1 MKDKEQEKEL
11 EFEAEAEVEVPE
23 EALKKMR
30 AKLKQCQIEKQE
42 YLETSQ
48 RLRADYVNLKR
59 NSEQERGQTIKFA
72 NENLLLEL
80 IDLMD
85 NLDQAAAW
93 FPGTEQIAAKFM
105 SILKQNGVEI
115 INPVKQAFSP
125 AESQAIATVD
135 TDNPEEDNI
144 VLEVSQKGYRLNGR
158 VVRPA
163 SVKVGHKV

>member
-1 MKDKEQEKEL
+1 MKDKEREL
-11 EFEAEAEVEVPE
+11 EFEVEAEDTPPE
-23 EALKKMR
+23 EVLKKMR
-30 AKLKQCQIEKQE
+30 AKLKQCQSEKQE

-48 RLRADYVNLKR
+48 RLRADYINLKR
-59 NSEQERGQTIKFA
+59 NSEQERIQTIKFA

-85 NLDQAAAW
+85 NLDQATAW
-93 FPGTEQIAAKFM
+93 FPGTEQIASKFVA
-105 SILKQNGVEI
+105 ILKQNGVEI
-115 INPVKQAFSP
+115 IDPLRQTFNPS
-125 AESQAIATVD
+125 ESQAIATVD
-135 TDNPEEDNI
+135 TNKEEEDNI

>member
-1 MKDKEQEKEL
+1 MKDKEQENEL
-11 EFEAEAEVEVPE
+11 EFEVESGEASPE
-23 EALKKMR
+23 ETLKKMR
-30 AKLKQCQIEKQE
+30 AKLKQCQVEKQE

-59 NSEQERGQTIKFA
+59 NSEQERVQTIKFA

-93 FPGTEQIAAKFM
+93 FPGTEQIATKFVTV
-105 SILKQNGVEI
+105 LKQNGVEI
-115 INPVKQAFSP
+115 IDPVRQVFNPSEA
-125 AESQAIATVD
+125 QAIATVD
-135 TDNPEEDNI
+135 TDDPEEDNI
-144 VLEVSQKGYRLNGR
+144 VLEVLQKGYCLNGR